1 MTQSPTVRLLTEANA
16 DAVVTTAATT
26 PGAGLNTALNATFVL
41 KTDLPPTSLD
51 GGNASSTY
59 GGTSFNFDG
68 GSAA

>member
-1 MTQSPTVRLLTEANA
+1 MSLL
-16 DAVVTTAATT
+16 DVPGIT
-26 PGAGLNTALNATFVL
+26 PAGLDAAVTALQQDPDSDFRAEQNATYAL

-59 GGTSFNFDG
+59 GTSFNFDG